1 MTKQLF
7 KSIQVFNNRN
17 QCTIGGITIKNYKMS
32 YTAAPILPSE
42 CISLASEYIKLG
54 DWDLVKKSAIEQ
66 NLIQARALGSLKR
79 IVHELIYRLKSLDK
93 KELEWLIEANQQEQL
108 YMLWLAICR
117 SYRFI
122 AEFSDEVLR
131 EQFIT
136 FNLVLNHEDYDLFF
150 RHKAD
155 WHAELDEL
163 SDLTKQKV
171 RQVLFKMLT
180 EANLID
186 SNNMIQQANLS
197 LELKQ
202 MILDRRPDELR
213 FFPLFSD

>member
-1 MTKQLF
+1 
-7 KSIQVFNNRN
+7 
-17 QCTIGGITIKNYKMS
+17 MS

-42 CISLASEYIKLG
+42 CISLANKYIELE
-54 DWDLVKKSAIEQ
+54 DWDLVKEVAIEQ

-79 IVHELIYRLKSLDK
+79 IVHELIYRLKNLDK
-93 KELEWLIEANQQEQL
+93 EELEWLVEANQQEQL
-108 YMLWLAICR
+108 YMLWLAVCR

-155 WHAELDEL
+155 WYVELDEL

-180 EANLID
+180 ETNLID

-197 LELKQ
+197 LEFKQ
-202 MILDRRPDELR
+202 MILEKKPDELR
-213 FFPLFSD
+213 FFPMFSS

>member
-1 MTKQLF
+1 
-7 KSIQVFNNRN
+7 
-17 QCTIGGITIKNYKMS
+17 MS

-42 CISLASEYIKLG
+42 CISLASKYIELG

-108 YMLWLAICR
+108 YMLWLTICR

-136 FNLVLNHEDYDLFF
+136 FNLVLSHEDYDLFF

-202 MILDRRPDELR
+202 MILNRRPDELR
-213 FFPLFSD
+213 FFPMFSD